1 MSNWRD
7 ALVSSSTSLRQ
18 TIEAITEGSL
28 QIALV
33 VDSEGKLLGT
43 VTDGDIRKAI
53 LAGKDLDITAGEAM
67 RSQPI
72 TSASKTPRAA
82 ILKLMREKRIHQM
95 PLLDDQG
102 RVVDVLTVDDMIG
115 AAHKPNAVVIMA
127 GGLGTRLH
135 PLTEE
140 TPKPMLKVGG
150 KPILETII
158 QSFIDQ
164 GFTNFFVSVNY
175 KANII
180 SEYFGDGSRLGAK
193 INYLHEKSR
202 LGTAGGL
209 SLLPRDIHA
218 PIIVMNG
225 DLLTRIS
232 VDALLDFHERE
243 SAVATMVVRE
253 DHYQV
258 PYGVVEVDGT
268 QIVGVEEKPIQRHLV
283 NAGIYVI
290 SQDGL
295 NNIPGD
301 TFYDMPTHFAKL
313 AANGHRTAAFPLHE
327 YWVDIGRLD
336 ELERAQRE
344 WPQEIQ

>member
-1 MSNWRD
+1 MSSWRD
-7 ALVSSSTSLRQ
+7 ALVSSSMTLRQ
-18 TIEAITEGSL
+18 TIEAITASSL

-33 VDSEGKLLGT
+33 VDENNKLLGT

-53 LAGKDLDITAGEAM
+53 LAGKDLNITAAEAM
-67 RSQPI
+67 RKSP
-72 TSASKTPRAA
+72 TTSSASTPRTL
-82 ILKLMREKRIHQM
+82 IIKLMREKRIHQM
-95 PLLDDQG
+95 PILNESGQ
-102 RVVDVLTVDDMIG
+102 VVDVLTVDDLLG
-115 AAHKPNAVVIMA
+115 AQEKSNSVVIMA

-135 PLTEE
+135 PLTQD
-140 TPKPMLKVGG
+140 TPKPMLNVGG

-164 GFTNFFVSVNY
+164 GYVNFFISLNF
-175 KANII
+175 KAEVI
-180 SEYFGDGSRLGAK
+180 SDYFGDGSKLGAS
-193 INYLHEKSR
+193 ITYLHETTR

-209 SLLPRDIHA
+209 SLLPSEVKF

-232 VDALLDFHERE
+232 VDALVDFHQRE
-243 SAVATMVVRE
+243 NAVATMVVRE

-268 QIVGVEEKPIQRHLV
+268 QIVDVKEKPMQRHLV
-283 NAGIYVI
+283 NAGIYVL
-290 SQDGL
+290 SEQSL
-295 NNIPGD
+295 ANIPRD
-301 TFYDMPTHFAKL
+301 TYYDMPTHFTKL
-313 AANGHRTAAFPLHE
+313 AADGHRTAAFPLHE

-344 WPQEIQ
+344 WPREVQ

>member
-18 TIEAITEGSL
+18 TIEAITEGNL

-95 PLLDDQG
+95 PLLDDHG

-115 AAHKPNAVVIMA
+115 AAQKPNAVVIMA

-158 QSFIDQ
+158 QSFVDQ

-258 PYGVVEVDGT
+258 PYGVVEIDGT

>member
-1 MSNWRD
+1 MSSWQD
-7 ALVSSSTSLRQ
+7 ALVSSSMTLRQ
-18 TIEAITEGSL
+18 TIEAITNSAL

-33 VDSEGKLLGT
+33 VDDNNKLIGT

-53 LAGKDLDITAGEAM
+53 LAGKDLNITAAEAM
-67 RSQPI
+67 RKSPT
-72 TSASKTPRAA
+72 TSSESTPRTV
-82 ILKLMREKRIHQM
+82 IIKLMREKRIHQM
-95 PLLDDQG
+95 PIVNESGQ
-102 RVVDVLTVDDMIG
+102 VVDVLTVDDMLG
-115 AAHKPNAVVIMA
+115 AQEKTNAVVIMA

-135 PLTEE
+135 PLTQD
-140 TPKPMLKVGG
+140 TPKPMLNVGG

-164 GFTNFFVSVNY
+164 GYVNFFVSLNF
-175 KANII
+175 KAEII
-180 SEYFGDGSRLGAK
+180 SDYFGDGSKLGAS
-193 INYLHEKSR
+193 ITYLHETTR

-209 SLLPRDIHA
+209 SLLPSEVNY

-232 VDALLDFHERE
+232 VDALLDFHQRE
-243 SAVATMVVRE
+243 NAVATMVVRE

-268 QIVGVEEKPIQRHLV
+268 QIIDVKEKPTQRHLV
-283 NAGIYVI
+283 NAGIYVL
-290 SQDGL
+290 SEQSL
-295 NNIPGD
+295 ANIPKG
-301 TFYDMPTHFAKL
+301 TYYDMPTHFTKL
-313 AANGHRTAAFPLHE
+313 AADGHRTTAFPLHE

-344 WPQEIQ
+344 WPREVQ

>member
-1 MSNWRD
+1 MSSWRD
-7 ALVSSSTSLRQ
+7 ALVSSSMTLRQ
-18 TIEAITEGSL
+18 TIEAITNSAL

-33 VDSEGKLLGT
+33 VDENNKLLGT

-53 LAGKDLDITAGEAM
+53 LAGKDLNVTAAEAM
-67 RSQPI
+67 RKSP
-72 TSASKTPRAA
+72 TTSSASTPRTV
-82 ILKLMREKRIHQM
+82 IIKLMREKRIHQM
-95 PLLDDQG
+95 PIVNESGQ
-102 RVVDVLTVDDMIG
+102 VVDVLTVDDMLG
-115 AAHKPNAVVIMA
+115 AQEKSNSVVIMA

-135 PLTEE
+135 PLTHD
-140 TPKPMLKVGG
+140 TPKPMLNVGG

-164 GFTNFFVSVNY
+164 GYVNFFISLNF
-175 KANII
+175 KAEVI
-180 SEYFGDGSRLGAK
+180 SDYFGDGSKLGAS
-193 INYLHEKSR
+193 ITYLHETTR

-209 SLLPRDIHA
+209 SLLPSEVKF

-232 VDALLDFHERE
+232 VDALVDFHQRE
-243 SAVATMVVRE
+243 NAVATMVVRE

-268 QIVGVEEKPIQRHLV
+268 QIVDVKEKPMQRHLV
-283 NAGIYVI
+283 NAGIYVL
-290 SQDGL
+290 SEQSL
-295 NNIPGD
+295 ANIPRD
-301 TFYDMPTHFAKL
+301 TYYDMPTHFTKL
-313 AANGHRTAAFPLHE
+313 AADGHRTAAFPLHE

-344 WPQEIQ
+344 WPREVQ

>member
-7 ALVSSSTSLRQ
+7 ALVASSNSLRQ
-18 TIEAITEGSL
+18 TIEAITKGNL

-33 VDSEGKLLGT
+33 VDDDLKLLGT

-53 LAGKDLDITAGEAM
+53 LAGKDLNITAGEAM

-72 TSASKTPRAA
+72 TSAAKTPRAV

-95 PLLDDQG
+95 PLVDDDG
-102 RVVDVLTVDDMIG
+102 KVVDVLTVDDMIG
-115 AAHKPNAVVIMA
+115 AHQKPNAVVIMA
-127 GGLGTRLH
+127 GGLGTRLQ
-135 PLTEE
+135 PLTDE

-164 GFTNFFVSVNY
+164 GFSNFFVSVNY
-175 KANII
+175 KADMIAD
-180 SEYFGDGSRLGAK
+180 YFGDGSRLGANIK
-193 INYLHEKSR
+193 YLHEKSR

-209 SLLPRDIHA
+209 SLLPKDVQG

-243 SAVATMVVRE
+243 NAVATMVVRE

-268 QIVGVEEKPIQRHLV
+268 QIIGVEEKPIQRHLV

-290 SQDGL
+290 SAVGL
-295 NNIPGD
+295 ENIPEGA
-301 TFYDMPTHFAKL
+301 FYDMPTHFAKL
-313 AANGHRTAAFPLHE
+313 SANGHRTAAFPLHE

>member
-82 ILKLMREKRIHQM
+82 ILKLMRQKRIHQM
-95 PLLDDQG
+95 PLVDDQG

-115 AAHKPNAVVIMA
+115 AAQKPNAVVIMA

-253 DHYQV
+253 DQYQV

>member
-7 ALVSSSTSLRQ
+7 ALVSSSTTLRQ

-33 VDSEGKLLGT
+33 VDSDNKLLGT

-53 LAGKDLDITAGEAM
+53 LAGKDLSITAAEAM
-67 RSQPI
+67 RREPV
-72 TSASKTPRAA
+72 TSAAKTPRAA

-95 PLLDDQG
+95 PLLDDLG

-115 AAHKPNAVVIMA
+115 ALQKPNAVVIMA

-135 PLTEE
+135 PLTQD
-140 TPKPMLKVGG
+140 TPKPMIKVGG

-158 QSFIDQ
+158 QSFVDQ
-164 GFTNFFVSVNY
+164 GFINFFVSINY
-175 KANII
+175 KAKMI
-180 SEYFGDGSRLGAK
+180 SDYFGDGSKFGVT
-193 INYLHEKSR
+193 ITYLNEKTR

-209 SLLPRDIHA
+209 SLLPKNIHA
-218 PIIVMNG
+218 PVIVMNG

-243 SAVATMVVRE
+243 NAVATMVVRE
-253 DHYQV
+253 DHYQI
-258 PYGVVEVDGT
+258 PYGVVQVDGT
-268 QIVGVEEKPIQRHLV
+268 QVIGVEEKPTQRNLV

-290 SQDGL
+290 GKLGL
-295 NNIPGD
+295 ENIPND
-301 TFYDMPTHFAKL
+301 TFYDMPTHFTKL
-313 AANGHRTAAFPLHE
+313 SADGHRTAAFPLHE

-344 WPQEIQ
+344 WPQELQ

>member
-1 MSNWRD
+1 MSSWQD
-7 ALVSSSTSLRQ
+7 ALVSSSMTLRQ
-18 TIEAITEGSL
+18 TIEAITNSAL

-33 VDSEGKLLGT
+33 VDDNNKLIGT

-53 LAGKDLDITAGEAM
+53 LAGKDLNITAAEAM
-67 RSQPI
+67 RKSPI
-72 TSASKTPRAA
+72 TSSASTPRTV
-82 ILKLMREKRIHQM
+82 IIKLMREKRIHQM
-95 PLLDDQG
+95 PIVNESGQ
-102 RVVDVLTVDDMIG
+102 VVDVLTVDDMLG
-115 AAHKPNAVVIMA
+115 AQEKTNAVVIMA

-135 PLTEE
+135 PLTQD
-140 TPKPMLKVGG
+140 TPKPMLNVGG

-164 GFTNFFVSVNY
+164 GYVNFFVSLNF
-175 KANII
+175 KAEII
-180 SEYFGDGSRLGAK
+180 SDYFGDGSKLGAS
-193 INYLHEKSR
+193 ITYLHETTR

-209 SLLPRDIHA
+209 SLLPSEVNY

-232 VDALLDFHERE
+232 VDALLDFHQRE
-243 SAVATMVVRE
+243 NAVATMVVRE

-268 QIVGVEEKPIQRHLV
+268 QIIDVKEKPTQRHLV
-283 NAGIYVI
+283 NAGIYVL
-290 SQDGL
+290 SEQSL
-295 NNIPGD
+295 ANIPKG
-301 TFYDMPTHFAKL
+301 TYYDMPTHFTKL
-313 AANGHRTAAFPLHE
+313 AADGHRTTAFPLHE

-344 WPQEIQ
+344 WPREVQ

>member
-1 MSNWRD
+1 MSSWRD
-7 ALVSSSTSLRQ
+7 SLVSSSMTLRQ
-18 TIEAITEGSL
+18 TIEAISASSL

-33 VDSEGKLLGT
+33 IDENNKLLGT
-43 VTDGDIRKAI
+43 ITDGDIRKVI
-53 LAGKDLDITAGEAM
+53 LAGKDLDVTAAEAM
-67 RSQPI
+67 RKNPI
-72 TSASKTPRAA
+72 TSAAKTPRRE
-82 ILKLMREKRIHQM
+82 ILKLMRDKRIHQM
-95 PLLDDQG
+95 PLIDDSG
-102 RVVDVLTVDDMIG
+102 RVIDVLTVDDMLG
-115 AAHKPNAVVIMA
+115 AQQKSNAVVIMA

-135 PLTEE
+135 PLTQD

-164 GFTNFFVSVNY
+164 GFVNFFISLNY
-175 KANII
+175 KAEII
-180 SEYFGDGSRLGAK
+180 TDYFGDGSRFGVS
-193 INYLHEKSR
+193 ITYLHETTQ

-209 SLLPRDIHA
+209 SLLPKNISL

-232 VDALLDFHERE
+232 VDALLDFHESE
-243 SAVATMVVRE
+243 GAVATMVVRE
-253 DHYQV
+253 DHYQI

-268 QIVGVEEKPIQRHLV
+268 QIISVDEKPTQRHLV

-290 SQDGL
+290 SQKGL
-295 NNIPGD
+295 ANIPSE
-301 TFYDMPTHFAKL
+301 TYYDMPTHFAKL
-313 AANGHRTAAFPLHE
+313 SKDGHRTAAFPLHE

-344 WPQEIQ
+344 WPREVQ

>member
-7 ALVSSSTSLRQ
+7 ALVSSSTTLRQ

-33 VDSEGKLLGT
+33 VDSDNKLLGT

-53 LAGKDLDITAGEAM
+53 LAGKDLSIPAAEAM
-67 RSQPI
+67 RREPI
-72 TSASKTPRAA
+72 TSAAKTPRAA

-95 PLLDDQG
+95 PLLDELG

-115 AAHKPNAVVIMA
+115 ALQKPNAVLIMA

-135 PLTEE
+135 PLTQD

-158 QSFIDQ
+158 QSFVDQ
-164 GFTNFFVSVNY
+164 GFINFFVSINY
-175 KANII
+175 KAEII
-180 SEYFGDGSRLGAK
+180 SDYFGDGSKYGVT
-193 INYLHEKSR
+193 ITYLTEKMR

-209 SLLPRDIHA
+209 SLLPKNIHA
-218 PIIVMNG
+218 PVIVMNG

-243 SAVATMVVRE
+243 NAIATMVVRE
-253 DHYQV
+253 DHYQI
-258 PYGVVEVDGT
+258 PYGVVQVDGT
-268 QIVGVEEKPIQRHLV
+268 QIIGVEEKPTQRNLV

-290 SQDGL
+290 SKLGL
-295 NNIPGD
+295 ENIPKD

-313 AANGHRTAAFPLHE
+313 SADGHRTAAFPLHE

-336 ELERAQRE
+336 ELERSQRE
-344 WPQEIQ
+344 WPQELQ

>member
-115 AAHKPNAVVIMA
+115 AAQKPNAIVIMA

-180 SEYFGDGSRLGAK
+180 SEYFGDGSRIGAK

-295 NNIPGD
+295 YNIPGD

>member
-7 ALVSSSTSLRQ
+7 ALVSSSTTLRQ

-33 VDSEGKLLGT
+33 VDSDNKLLGT

-53 LAGKDLDITAGEAM
+53 LAGKDLSITAAEAM
-67 RSQPI
+67 RREPI
-72 TSASKTPRAA
+72 TSAAKTPRAA

-95 PLLDDQG
+95 PLLDELG

-115 AAHKPNAVVIMA
+115 ALQKPNAVVIMA

-135 PLTEE
+135 PLTQD

-164 GFTNFFVSVNY
+164 GFINFFVSINY
-175 KANII
+175 KAEMI
-180 SEYFGDGSRLGAK
+180 SDYFGDGSKFGVT
-193 INYLHEKSR
+193 ITYLNEKTR

-209 SLLPRDIHA
+209 SLLPKNIHA
-218 PIIVMNG
+218 PVIVMNG

-243 SAVATMVVRE
+243 NAIATMVVRE
-253 DHYQV
+253 DHYQI
-258 PYGVVEVDGT
+258 PYGVVQVDGT
-268 QIVGVEEKPIQRHLV
+268 QIIGVEEKPTQRNLV
-283 NAGIYVI
+283 NAGIYVV
-290 SQDGL
+290 SKLGL
-295 NNIPGD
+295 ENIPKD

-313 AANGHRTAAFPLHE
+313 SADGHRTAAFPLHE

-344 WPQEIQ
+344 WPQELQ

>member
-18 TIEAITEGSL
+18 TIEAITEGNL

-53 LAGKDLDITAGEAM
+53 LAGKDLNITAGEAM

>member
-18 TIEAITEGSL
+18 TIEAITEGNL

-33 VDSEGKLLGT
+33 VDSENKLLGT

-115 AAHKPNAVVIMA
+115 AAQKPNAVVIMA

-290 SQDGL
+290 S
-295 NNIPGD
+295 
-301 TFYDMPTHFAKL
+301 
-313 AANGHRTAAFPLHE
+313 
-327 YWVDIGRLD
+327 
-336 ELERAQRE
+336 
-344 WPQEIQ
+344 

>member
-18 TIEAITEGSL
+18 TIEAITNGNL

-33 VDSEGKLLGT
+33 VDSENKLLGT

-53 LAGKDLDITAGEAM
+53 LAGKDLSISAADAM
-67 RSQPI
+67 RKEPI
-72 TSASKTPRAA
+72 TSNAKTPKPA

-95 PLLDDQG
+95 PLLDEHG
-102 RVVDVLTVDDMIG
+102 RVVDVLTVDDLIG
-115 AAHKPNAVVIMA
+115 AHQKPNAVVIMA
-127 GGLGTRLH
+127 GGLGTRLY
-135 PLTEE
+135 PLTQD

-164 GFTNFFVSVNY
+164 GFVNFFVSINF
-175 KANII
+175 KAETITD
-180 SEYFGDGSRLGAK
+180 YFGDGSQLGAS
-193 INYLHEKSR
+193 ITYLNENTR

-209 SLLPRDIHA
+209 SLLPEKIDS

-243 SAVATMVVRE
+243 NAVATMVVRE
-253 DHYQV
+253 DHYQI
-258 PYGVVEVDGT
+258 PYGVVEVNGT
-268 QIVGVEEKPIQRHLV
+268 QIIGVEEKPTQRHLV

-290 SQDGL
+290 GKKGL
-295 NNIPGD
+295 ENIPKD

-313 AANGHRTAAFPLHE
+313 SADGHRTAAFPLHE

-344 WPQEIQ
+344 WPQELQ

>member
-1 MSNWRD
+1 MSNWRE

-18 TIEAITEGSL
+18 TIEAITNGSL

-33 VDSEGKLLGT
+33 VDPDNKLLGT

-53 LAGKDLDITAGEAM
+53 LAGKDLTITAGEAM

-72 TSASKTPRAA
+72 TSTARTPRAA
-82 ILKLMREKRIHQM
+82 VLKLMREKRIHQM
-95 PLLDDQG
+95 PVVDEFG

-115 AAHKPNAVVIMA
+115 AHQKPNAVVIMA

-175 KANII
+175 KSDII
-180 SEYFGDGSRLGAK
+180 SEYFGDGSRHGAN
-193 INYLHEKSR
+193 INYLQEKTR
-202 LGTAGGL
+202 LGTAGSL
-209 SLLPRDIHA
+209 SLLPKDIHA

-232 VDALLDFHERE
+232 VDALLDFHEHE
-243 SAVATMVVRE
+243 NAVATMVVRE

-258 PYGVVEVDGT
+258 PYGVVAVDGT
-268 QIVGVEEKPIQRHLV
+268 QIIGVEEKPVQRHLV

-290 SQDGL
+290 SKSGLEDIPDG
-295 NNIPGD
+295 

-313 AANGHRTAAFPLHE
+313 SANGHRTAAFPLHE

-344 WPQEIQ
+344 WSQEIQ

>member
-7 ALVSSSTSLRQ
+7 ALVSSSTTLRQ

-33 VDSEGKLLGT
+33 VDSDNKLLGT

-53 LAGKDLDITAGEAM
+53 LAGKDLSITAAEAM
-67 RSQPI
+67 RREPI
-72 TSASKTPRAA
+72 TSAAKTPRAA
-82 ILKLMREKRIHQM
+82 ILNLMREKRIHQM
-95 PLLDDQG
+95 PLLDELG

-115 AAHKPNAVVIMA
+115 ALQKPNAVVIMA
-127 GGLGTRLH
+127 GGLGARLH
-135 PLTEE
+135 PLTQD

-158 QSFIDQ
+158 QSFVDQ
-164 GFTNFFVSVNY
+164 GFINFFVSINY
-175 KANII
+175 KAEMI
-180 SEYFGDGSRLGAK
+180 SEYFGDGSKFGVT
-193 INYLHEKSR
+193 ITYLNEKTR

-209 SLLPRDIHA
+209 SLLPKNIHA
-218 PIIVMNG
+218 PVIVMNG

-243 SAVATMVVRE
+243 DAVATMVVRE
-253 DHYQV
+253 DHYQI
-258 PYGVVEVDGT
+258 PYGVVQVDGT
-268 QIVGVEEKPIQRHLV
+268 QIIGVEEKPTQRNLV

-290 SQDGL
+290 SKLGL
-295 NNIPGD
+295 ENIPKD

-313 AANGHRTAAFPLHE
+313 SADGHRTAAFPLHE

-344 WPQEIQ
+344 WPQELQ

>member
-18 TIEAITEGSL
+18 TIEAITEGNL

-33 VDSEGKLLGT
+33 VDSENKLLGT

-53 LAGKDLDITAGEAM
+53 LAGKDLNITAGEAM

-115 AAHKPNAVVIMA
+115 AAQKPNAVVIMA

-180 SEYFGDGSRLGAK
+180 SEYFGDGSSLGAK

>member
-18 TIEAITEGSL
+18 TIEAITEGNL

-33 VDSEGKLLGT
+33 VDSENKLLGT

-53 LAGKDLDITAGEAM
+53 LAGKDLNITAGEAM

-72 TSASKTPRAA
+72 TSASKTPRAT
-82 ILKLMREKRIHQM
+82 ILKLLRENRIHQM
-95 PLLDDQG
+95 PLVDDQG

-209 SLLPRDIHA
+209 SLLPRDVHA

-295 NNIPGD
+295 KNIPGD

-313 AANGHRTAAFPLHE
+313 SANGHRTAAFPLHE

>member
-18 TIEAITEGSL
+18 TIEAITNGNL

-33 VDSEGKLLGT
+33 VDSENKLLGT

-53 LAGKDLDITAGEAM
+53 LAGKDLSISAADAM
-67 RSQPI
+67 RKEPI
-72 TSASKTPRAA
+72 TSNAKTPRPA

-95 PLLDDQG
+95 PLLDEHG
-102 RVVDVLTVDDMIG
+102 RVVDVLTVDDLIG
-115 AAHKPNAVVIMA
+115 AHQKPNAVVIMA
-127 GGLGTRLH
+127 GGLGTRLY
-135 PLTEE
+135 PLTQD

-164 GFTNFFVSVNY
+164 GFVNFFVSINF
-175 KANII
+175 KAETITD
-180 SEYFGDGSRLGAK
+180 YFGDGSQLGAS
-193 INYLHEKSR
+193 ITYLNENTR

-209 SLLPRDIHA
+209 SLLPEKIDS

-243 SAVATMVVRE
+243 NAVATMVVRE
-253 DHYQV
+253 DHYQI

-268 QIVGVEEKPIQRHLV
+268 QIIGVEEKPTQRHLV

-290 SQDGL
+290 GKKGL
-295 NNIPGD
+295 ENIPKD

-313 AANGHRTAAFPLHE
+313 SADGHRTAAFPLHE

-344 WPQEIQ
+344 WPQELQ

>member
-18 TIEAITEGSL
+18 TIAAITDGNL

-33 VDSEGKLLGT
+33 VDSESKLLGT

-53 LAGKDLDITAGEAM
+53 LAGKDLNITAGEAM

-82 ILKLMREKRIHQM
+82 VLKLMREKRIHQM
-95 PLLDDQG
+95 PLVDDQG
-102 RVVDVLTVDDMIG
+102 RVLDVLTVDDMIG

-180 SEYFGDGSRLGAK
+180 SKYFGDGSRLGAK

-209 SLLPRDIHA
+209 SLLPSDVHA

-243 SAVATMVVRE
+243 NAVATMVVRE

-268 QIVGVEEKPIQRHLV
+268 KIVGVEEKPIQRHLV

-290 SQDGL
+290 SQGGL

-313 AANGHRTAAFPLHE
+313 SANGHRTAAFPLHE
-327 YWVDIGRLD
+327 YWVDIGRLN

>member
-95 PLLDDQG
+95 PLVDDQG

-115 AAHKPNAVVIMA
+115 AAQKPNAVVIMA

-253 DHYQV
+253 DQYQV

-295 NNIPGD
+295 SNIPGD

>member
-18 TIEAITEGSL
+18 TIGAITKGNL

-33 VDSEGKLLGT
+33 VDADGKLLGT
-43 VTDGDIRKAI
+43 VTDGDVRKAI
-53 LAGKDLDITAGEAM
+53 LAGKDLTITAGEAM
-67 RSQPI
+67 RIQPI
-72 TSASKTPRAA
+72 TSAAKTPRNA

-95 PLLDDQG
+95 PLLDDEN
-102 RVVDVLTVDDMIG
+102 RVVDVLTVDDLIG
-115 AAHKPNAVVIMA
+115 AHQKPNAVVIMA
-127 GGLGTRLH
+127 GGLGTRLY

-150 KPILETII
+150 KPILETIV

-164 GFTNFFVSVNY
+164 GFTNFFVSLNY
-175 KANII
+175 KAEII
-180 SEYFGDGSRLGAK
+180 SNYFGDGSQLGAK
-193 INYLHEKSR
+193 ISYLHEKSR

-209 SLLPRDIHA
+209 SLLPKNIHA

-243 SAVATMVVRE
+243 NAVATMVVRE

-258 PYGVVEVDGT
+258 PYGVVEVEGT

-290 SQDGL
+290 SETGL
-295 NNIPGD
+295 SNIPGD

-313 AANGHRTAAFPLHE
+313 SANGHRTAAFPLHE

>member
-1 MSNWRD
+1 MSSWQD
-7 ALVSSSTSLRQ
+7 ALVSSSMTLRQ
-18 TIEAITEGSL
+18 IIEAITNSAL

-33 VDSEGKLLGT
+33 VDDNNKLIGT

-53 LAGKDLDITAGEAM
+53 LAGKDLNITAAEAM
-67 RSQPI
+67 RKSP
-72 TSASKTPRAA
+72 TTSSASTPRTV
-82 ILKLMREKRIHQM
+82 IIKLMREKRIHQM
-95 PLLDDQG
+95 PIVNESGQ
-102 RVVDVLTVDDMIG
+102 VVDVLTVDDMLG
-115 AAHKPNAVVIMA
+115 AQEKTNAVVIMA

-135 PLTEE
+135 PLTQD
-140 TPKPMLKVGG
+140 TPKPMLNVGG

-164 GFTNFFVSVNY
+164 GYVNFYVSLNF
-175 KANII
+175 KAEII
-180 SEYFGDGSRLGAK
+180 SDYFGDGSKLGAS
-193 INYLHEKSR
+193 ITYLHETTR

-209 SLLPRDIHA
+209 SLLPSKVNY

-243 SAVATMVVRE
+243 NAIATMVVRE
-253 DHYQV
+253 DNYQI
-258 PYGVVEVDGT
+258 PFGVVEVDGT
-268 QIVGVEEKPIQRHLV
+268 EIVSVTEKPTQRHLV

-290 SQDGL
+290 SAKGL
-295 NNIPGD
+295 ENIPAD
-301 TFYDMPTHFAKL
+301 TYYDMPTHFTKL
-313 AANGHRTAAFPLHE
+313 ASDGHRTAAFPLHE

-344 WPQEIQ
+344 WPREVQ

>member
-1 MSNWRD
+1 
-7 ALVSSSTSLRQ
+7 
-18 TIEAITEGSL
+18 
-28 QIALV
+28 
-33 VDSEGKLLGT
+33 
-43 VTDGDIRKAI
+43 
-53 LAGKDLDITAGEAM
+53 M
-67 RSQPI
+67 RREPT
-72 TSASKTPRAA
+72 TSAAKTPRAA
-82 ILKLMREKRIHQM
+82 ILKLMREKKIHQM
-95 PLLDDQG
+95 PLLDDLG

-115 AAHKPNAVVIMA
+115 AHQKPNAVVIMA

-135 PLTEE
+135 PLTQD

-158 QSFIDQ
+158 QSFVDQ
-164 GFTNFFVSVNY
+164 GFVNFFVSLNY
-175 KANII
+175 KAEVITN
-180 SEYFGDGSRLGAK
+180 YFGDGSQLGAT

-209 SLLPRDIHA
+209 SLLPQNIHA

-232 VDALLDFHERE
+232 VEALLDFHEHE

-268 QIVGVEEKPIQRHLV
+268 QIIGVEEKPIQRHLV

-290 SQDGL
+290 SQTGL
-295 NNIPGD
+295 EDIPNE

-313 AANGHRTAAFPLHE
+313 SANGHRTAAFPLHE

-344 WPQEIQ
+344 WPQELQ

>member
-18 TIEAITEGSL
+18 TIEAITEGNL

-33 VDSEGKLLGT
+33 VDSENKLLGT
-43 VTDGDIRKAI
+43 VTDGDVRKAI
-53 LAGKDLDITAGEAM
+53 LAGKDLNITAGEAM

-72 TSASKTPRAA
+72 TSASKTPRAE
-82 ILKLMREKRIHQM
+82 ILKLMRENRIHQM
-95 PLLDDQG
+95 PLVDDQG

-193 INYLHEKSR
+193 ISYLHEKSR

-209 SLLPRDIHA
+209 SLLPRDVHA

-295 NNIPGD
+295 NNIPD
-301 TFYDMPTHFAKL
+301 NTFYDMPTHFAKL

>member
-7 ALVSSSTSLRQ
+7 ALVSSSTTLRQ

-33 VDSEGKLLGT
+33 VDSDNKLLGT

-53 LAGKDLDITAGEAM
+53 LAGKDLSITAAEAM
-67 RSQPI
+67 RREPI
-72 TSASKTPRAA
+72 TSAAKTPRAA

-95 PLLDDQG
+95 PLLDELG

-115 AAHKPNAVVIMA
+115 ALQKPNAVVIMA

-135 PLTEE
+135 PLTQD

-164 GFTNFFVSVNY
+164 GFINFFVSINY
-175 KANII
+175 KAEMI
-180 SEYFGDGSRLGAK
+180 SEYFGDGSKFGVT
-193 INYLHEKSR
+193 ITYLNEKTR

-209 SLLPRDIHA
+209 SLLPKNIHA
-218 PIIVMNG
+218 PVIVMNG

-243 SAVATMVVRE
+243 DAVATMVVRE
-253 DHYQV
+253 DHYQI
-258 PYGVVEVDGT
+258 PYGVVQVDGT
-268 QIVGVEEKPIQRHLV
+268 QIIGVEEKPTQRNLV

-290 SQDGL
+290 SKLGL
-295 NNIPGD
+295 ENIPSD

-313 AANGHRTAAFPLHE
+313 SADGHRTAAFPLHE

-344 WPQEIQ
+344 WPQELQ

>member
-18 TIEAITEGSL
+18 TIEAITTGSI

-33 VDSEGKLLGT
+33 VDQDRKLLGT

-53 LAGKDLDITAGEAM
+53 LAGKDLSITAAEAM
-67 RSQPI
+67 RREPI
-72 TSASKTPRAA
+72 TSAAKSPRAA

-95 PLLDDQG
+95 PLIDDLG

-115 AAHKPNAVVIMA
+115 AHQKSNAVVIMA

-135 PLTEE
+135 PLTQDV
-140 TPKPMLKVGG
+140 PKPMLKVGG

-158 QSFIDQ
+158 QSFVDQ
-164 GFTNFFVSVNY
+164 GFVNFFISINF
-175 KANII
+175 KAETI
-180 SEYFGDGSRLGAK
+180 SEYFGDGSQLGAS
-193 INYLHEKSR
+193 ITYLNEKTR
-202 LGTAGGL
+202 LGTAGAL
-209 SLLPRDIHA
+209 SLLPKNIST

-243 SAVATMVVRE
+243 NAVATMVVRE
-253 DHYQV
+253 DHYQI
-258 PYGVVEVDGT
+258 PYGVVQVDGT
-268 QIVGVEEKPIQRHLV
+268 QIIGVEEKPTQRNLV

-290 SQDGL
+290 SERGL
-295 NNIPGD
+295 ADIPDD

-313 AANGHRTAAFPLHE
+313 SANGHRTAAFPLHE

-336 ELERAQRE
+336 DLERAQRE
-344 WPQEIQ
+344 WPQEFQ

>member
-1 MSNWRD
+1 MSSWQD
-7 ALVSSSTSLRQ
+7 ALVSSSMTLRQ
-18 TIEAITEGSL
+18 TIEAITNSAL

-33 VDSEGKLLGT
+33 VDDNNKLIGT

-53 LAGKDLDITAGEAM
+53 LAGKDLNITAAEAM
-67 RSQPI
+67 RKSP
-72 TSASKTPRAA
+72 TTSSASTPRSV
-82 ILKLMREKRIHQM
+82 IIKLMREKRIHQM
-95 PLLDDQG
+95 PIVNESGQ
-102 RVVDVLTVDDMIG
+102 VVDVLTVDDMLG
-115 AAHKPNAVVIMA
+115 AQEKTNAVVIMA

-135 PLTEE
+135 PLTQE
-140 TPKPMLKVGG
+140 TPKPMLNVGG

-164 GFTNFFVSVNY
+164 GYVNFFVSLNF
-175 KANII
+175 KAEVI
-180 SEYFGDGSRLGAK
+180 SDYFGDGSKLGAS
-193 INYLHEKSR
+193 ITYLHETTR

-209 SLLPRDIHA
+209 SLLPSEVKY

-232 VDALLDFHERE
+232 VDALLDFHQRE
-243 SAVATMVVRE
+243 NAVATMVVRE

-268 QIVGVEEKPIQRHLV
+268 QIIDVKEKPTQRHLV
-283 NAGIYVI
+283 NAGIYVL
-290 SQDGL
+290 SEQSL
-295 NNIPGD
+295 ANIPKG
-301 TFYDMPTHFAKL
+301 TYYDMPTHFTKL
-313 AANGHRTAAFPLHE
+313 AADGHRTTAFPLHE

-344 WPQEIQ
+344 WPREVQ

>member
-18 TIEAITEGSL
+18 TIEAITEGNL

-95 PLLDDQG
+95 PLLDDHG

-115 AAHKPNAVVIMA
+115 AAQKPNAVVIMA

-158 QSFIDQ
+158 QSFVDQ

>member
-1 MSNWRD
+1 MSSWQD
-7 ALVSSSTSLRQ
+7 ALVSSSMTLRQ
-18 TIEAITEGSL
+18 TIEAITNSAL

-33 VDSEGKLLGT
+33 VDDNNKLIGT

-53 LAGKDLDITAGEAM
+53 LAGKDLNITAAEAM
-67 RSQPI
+67 RKSP
-72 TSASKTPRAA
+72 TTSSASTPRTV
-82 ILKLMREKRIHQM
+82 IIKLMREKRIHQM
-95 PLLDDQG
+95 PIVNESGQ
-102 RVVDVLTVDDMIG
+102 VVDVLTVDDMLG
-115 AAHKPNAVVIMA
+115 AQEKTNAVVIMA

-135 PLTEE
+135 PLTQD
-140 TPKPMLKVGG
+140 TPKPMLNVGG

-164 GFTNFFVSVNY
+164 GYVNFYVSLNF
-175 KANII
+175 KAEII
-180 SEYFGDGSRLGAK
+180 SDYFGDGSKLGAS
-193 INYLHEKSR
+193 ITYLHETTR

-209 SLLPRDIHA
+209 SLLPSKVNY

-243 SAVATMVVRE
+243 NAIATMVVRE
-253 DHYQV
+253 DNYQI
-258 PYGVVEVDGT
+258 PFGVVEVDGT
-268 QIVGVEEKPIQRHLV
+268 EIVSVTEKPTQRHLV

-290 SQDGL
+290 SAKGL
-295 NNIPGD
+295 ENIPAD
-301 TFYDMPTHFAKL
+301 TYYDMPTHFTKL
-313 AANGHRTAAFPLHE
+313 ASDGHRTAAFPLHE

-344 WPQEIQ
+344 WPREVQ